1 MPTARA
7 AASTGI
13 RAGAPA
19 TTTRGIAL
27 RLGAVALAGTL
38 LAACGSG
45 TEPEGA
51 AAGAGGKVTVTVDL
65 FGSFGYK
72 EAGLYAEYE
81 KLHPDVT
88 VKQTD
93 TEDEQDYWKSLQTR
107 LAGGGGLADVQGI
120 EVGRIAAVTQQ
131 QSDRFEDL
139 TAYGAGALR
148 SSFAD
153 AKWSAATTK
162 DGKVLGLG
170 TDVGPEAMCY
180 RRDLFEKAGLP
191 TGREELAAKWSTWD
205 GYLELGRRYRDHAPD
220 KSAWLDSVGSLYA
233 VMTGQEKER
242 YYDAAGAL
250 VYETNPAVR
259 TAWNTSVRAAQ
270 DGLSA
275 KLDQWSPPWNQAFA
289 AGSFATLPC
298 PAWMLGY
305 IKGQAGDAGAGK
317 WDVAALPGGA
327 GNWGGS
333 YLAVPR
339 AAKHKKEAY
348 ALIQWLTAPEQQ
360 ARLFEKQGSFP
371 SSTGAIAK
379 VADVKDPYFSDA
391 PTGRIFGDAAKA
403 APVQVLGAADKTIAD
418 QITNALSEVERKGTA
433 PDKAWENARK
443 GVRNATG

>member
-1 MPTARA
+1 MPRARA
-7 AASTGI
+7 AT
-13 RAGAPA
+13 A
-19 TTTRGIAL
+19 TRTVL

-45 TEPEGA
+45 TPQGSTD
-51 AAGAGGKVTVTVDL
+51 GAGGKVTVTVDL

-72 EAGLYAEYE
+72 EAGLYADYE
-81 KLHPDVT
+81 KLHPGVT

-131 QSDRFEDL
+131 QADKFEDL
-139 TAYGAGALR
+139 TAYGAGALKN
-148 SSFAD
+148 SFAE

-191 TGREELAAKWSTWD
+191 TGRDELAAKWSTWD
-205 GYLELGRRYRDHAPD
+205 GYLELGRQYTKNAPE
-220 KSAWLDSVGSLYA
+220 KSAWLDSVGSLYT
-233 VMTGQEKER
+233 VMVGQEKER
-242 YYDAAGAL
+242 YYDASGKL
-250 VYETNPAVR
+250 VYESSPAVKN
-259 TAWNTSVRAAQ
+259 AWSTSVRAAG

-305 IKGQAGDAGAGK
+305 IKGQAGDAGQGK
-317 WDVAALPGGA
+317 WDVAKLPGGA

-348 ALIQWLTAPEQQ
+348 ELIQWLTAPEQQ

-391 PTGRIFGDAAKA
+391 PIGRIFGDAAKA

-418 QITNALSEVERKGTA
+418 QITNALSEVERKGTPA
-433 PDKAWENARK
+433 DTAWETARK

>member
-1 MPTARA
+1 MPTARPTARA
-7 AASTGI
+7 ATASA
-13 RAGAPA
+13 RSAAV
-19 TTTRGIAL
+19 
-27 RLGAVALAGTL
+27 RLGAVALAGAL

-45 TEPEGA
+45 SPQGPSD
-51 AAGAGGKVTVTVDL
+51 AAGPGGGVTLTVDL
-65 FGSFGYK
+65 FGSFGYE

-81 KLHPDVT
+81 KLHPGVK

-120 EVGRIAAVTQQ
+120 EVGRIASVTRQQ
-131 QSDRFEDL
+131 ADRFEDL
-139 TAYGAGALR
+139 RAYGAQSLKD
-148 SSFAD
+148 SFAE
-153 AKWSAATTK
+153 AKWSAAVTG

-191 TGREELAAKWSTWD
+191 TDREELAAKWPGWD
-205 GYLELGRRYRDHAPD
+205 GYLELGRQYKKNAPE
-220 KSAWLDSVGSLYA
+220 KSAWIDSVGSLYQ
-233 VMTGQEKER
+233 VMVGQEKER
-242 YYDAAGAL
+242 YYDSSGAL
-250 VYETNPAVR
+250 VYESNPAVKR
-259 TAWNTSVRAAQ
+259 AWDTSVRAAG

-275 KLDQWSPPWNQAFA
+275 GLDQWSPPWNQAFA
-289 AGSFATLPC
+289 AGSFATMPC

-305 IKGQAGDAGAGK
+305 IKGQAGEAGKGK
-317 WDVAALPGGA
+317 WDVARLPGGA

-348 ALIQWLTAPEQQ
+348 ELVKWLTAPEQQ
-360 ARLFEKQGSFP
+360 ARLFEAQGSFP

-391 PTGRIFGDAAKA
+391 PIGRIFGEAAKA
-403 APVQVLGAADKTIAD
+403 SPVQVLGVGDKSVAD
-418 QITNALSEVERKGTA
+418 QIVNALSEVERKGTA